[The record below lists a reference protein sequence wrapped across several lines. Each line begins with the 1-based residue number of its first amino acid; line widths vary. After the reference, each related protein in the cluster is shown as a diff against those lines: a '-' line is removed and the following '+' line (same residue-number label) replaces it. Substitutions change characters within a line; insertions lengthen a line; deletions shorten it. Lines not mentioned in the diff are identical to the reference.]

1 MAGMMLIIQRLSD
14 RQSTKCCRFLDTEYL
29 PERSSLS
36 FSFLN
41 LKPIWHRTRVWHLL
55 SIRFS
60 GIEIFVFSQSIRR
73 SEIDQTNVEMADVW
87 DITGPGRGA
96 RPVARQKCRNVGS
109 RGQYFLALMQGI
121 VEHAT
126 WFRMKSTALWILRLG
141 KSLAL

>member
-1 MAGMMLIIQRLSD
+1 MLSVSGYGVLARAIVTQFFIPQ
-14 RQSTKCCRFLDTEYL
+14 
-29 PERSSLS
+29 PETDLA
-36 FSFLN
+36 
-41 LKPIWHRTRVWHLL
+41 WTRVWHLL

-109 RGQYFLALMQGI
+109 RGA
-121 VEHAT
+121 
-126 WFRMKSTALWILRLG
+126 ILSRAYAGHCGACDVVSDEKHRPLDPPTR
-141 KSLAL
+141 